1 MSASAQGKRPID
13 GYVDPN
19 FPNPNGEWDTP
30 IIIYGYTPA
39 FSLAVFAAAWFALF
53 LVVHLFQTIRYR
65 SWYFITFPIGLLFEI
80 VGYVARSLSAKKDP
94 YHLLYFILN
103 YFFIVTAPVFLAAG
117 IYTILSALIPRLGRR
132 YSFLPPK
139 FILWFFITSDV
150 IATVV
155 QVTGAALI
163 GVKQSNR
170 EDPTIANNILLG
182 GLAYQVFSLSIFVVL
197 TASFLFRARG
207 EVSARGKKL
216 SLFCVA
222 FAVATI
228 MIYLRTCFRLAETAE
243 GLGGH
248 LYSNEIYFACL
259 EFAPVAL
266 AVLLFAI
273 WHPGRCVVAAYPP
286 AMPKLRATPPKLYP
300 APYKLQAYQL
310 IFHRQQLQLTK
321 HTMPPLPPSANP
333 LPRLIT
339 YYQTHHDSSGN
350 LISPLPLITQPGI
363 AITHV
368 IVAAIHINDD
378 PQKITL
384 NDYHPSHPIFQTM
397 WAELRV
403 LQASGVKVMG
413 MLGGA
418 CKGSYA
424 RLDADQET
432 FDRFYGPVRDMI
444 RERGL
449 DGLDLDV
456 EEEMSLGGIVRLI
469 DRLRSDFGPTF
480 LITLAPVAMSLLD
493 FKKNLSGFDYEAL
506 EVMRGRDI
514 AWYNTQFY
522 CGWGDC
528 SNPLM
533 YDLMVRKGWPPEKI
547 VIGLVTNPENGG
559 GYVPMNPLNMVL
571 TTLRGRYGAFG
582 GIMGWEYFNS
592 LPGGKDRPWE
602 WAKEM
607 TKLLRGHI
615 LPQIAPPAET
625 VQPAAVQ
632 SDSTSKRDEVDPDA
646 PGGKDVPVPKQF
658 EYYSDGFDD

>member
-1 MSASAQGKRPID
+1 
-13 GYVDPN
+13 
-19 FPNPNGEWDTP
+19 
-30 IIIYGYTPA
+30 
-39 FSLAVFAAAWFALF
+39 
-53 LVVHLFQTIRYR
+53 
-65 SWYFITFPIGLLFEI
+65 
-80 VGYVARSLSAKKDP
+80 
-94 YHLLYFILN
+94 
-103 YFFIVTAPVFLAAG
+103 
-117 IYTILSALIPRLGRR
+117 
-132 YSFLPPK
+132 
-139 FILWFFITSDV
+139 
-150 IATVV
+150 
-155 QVTGAALI
+155 
-163 GVKQSNR
+163 
-170 EDPTIANNILLG
+170 
-182 GLAYQVFSLSIFVVL
+182 
-197 TASFLFRARG
+197 
-207 EVSARGKKL
+207 
-216 SLFCVA
+216 
-222 FAVATI
+222 
-228 MIYLRTCFRLAETAE
+228 
-243 GLGGH
+243 
-248 LYSNEIYFACL
+248 
-259 EFAPVAL
+259 
-266 AVLLFAI
+266 
-273 WHPGRCVVAAYPP
+273 
-286 AMPKLRATPPKLYP
+286 
-300 APYKLQAYQL
+300 
-310 IFHRQQLQLTK
+310 
-321 HTMPPLPPSANP
+321 MPPLPPSANP

-397 WAELRV
+397 WAELRI

-418 CKGSYA
+418 CKGSYV

-528 SNPLM
+528 SNPFM
-533 YDLMVRKGWPPEKI
+533 YDMMVRKGWPPEKI
-547 VIGLVTNPENGG
+547 VIGLVTNSENGS
-559 GYVPMNPLNMVL
+559 GYVPMNPLSMVL
-571 TTLRGRYGAFG
+571 ATLRGRYGSFG

-602 WAKEM
+602 WAREM
-607 TKLLRGHI
+607 TKMLRGHI
-615 LPQIAPPAET
+615 LPQQTQPTQTAPP
-625 VQPAAVQ
+625 PAVQ
-632 SDSTSKRDEVDPDA
+632 STSKPNVDEVDPDA
-646 PGGKDVPVPKQF
+646 PTGKDVSVPKQF
-658 EYYSDGFDD
+658 DYYSDGSDD

>member
-1 MSASAQGKRPID
+1 MSSSEGRPPIN

-53 LVVHLFQTIRYR
+53 MIIHLFQNIKYR

-80 VGYVARSLSAKKDP
+80 VGYIARSLSAKKDP

-117 IYTILSALIPRLGRR
+117 VYTILSALIPRLGRR
-132 YSFLPPK
+132 YSLAPPK

-163 GVKQSNR
+163 GVRQSNR
-170 EDPTIANNILLG
+170 QDPTVANNILLG
-182 GLAYQVFSLSIFVVL
+182 GLAYQVFAMTIFVIL
-197 TASFLFRARG
+197 SATFLFRARR
-207 EVSARGKKL
+207 EVSGRGKKL
-216 SLFCVA
+216 SIFCVA

-228 MIYLRTCFRLAETAE
+228 MVYLRTIFRLAETAE
-243 GLGGH
+243 GLGGK

-259 EFAPVAL
+259 EFAPIAL
-266 AVLLFAI
+266 AVMLFAI
-273 WHPGRCVVAAYPP
+273 WHPGRC
-286 AMPKLRATPPKLYP
+286 LHQSLQLNHHN
-300 APYKLQAYQL
+300 LQAPQL
-310 IFHRQQLQLTK
+310 NFSHQQLQLQK
-321 HTMPPLPPSANP
+321 GHIMPPLPPSANP
-333 LPRLIT
+333 LPRLVT

-350 LISPLPLITQPGI
+350 LISPLPLITQPNI

-378 PQKITL
+378 PEKITL

-397 WAELRV
+397 WAELRI

-424 RLDADQET
+424 KLDADQDQ
-432 FDRFYGPVRDMI
+432 FDRYYGPVRDMI
-444 RERGL
+444 RERAL

-456 EEEMSLGGIVRLI
+456 EEQMSLGGIVRLI
-469 DRLRSDFGPTF
+469 DRLRSDFGPSF
-480 LITLAPVAMSLLD
+480 IITLAPVAMSLLD
-493 FKKNLSGFDYEAL
+493 FTKNLSGFDYEAL

-533 YDLMVRKGWPPEKI
+533 YDLMVQKGWPPEKI
-547 VIGLVTNPENGG
+547 VIGLVTNPENGH
-559 GYVPMNPLNMVL
+559 GYVPFNPLNMVL
-571 TTLRGRYGAFG
+571 TTLRGRYGKFG
-582 GIMGWEYFNS
+582 GVMGWEYFNS
-592 LPGGKDRPWE
+592 LPGGKERPWE
-602 WAKEM
+602 WAREM

-615 LPQIAPPAET
+615 LSDPAPAQQA
-625 VQPAAVQ
+625 QPAVAE
-632 SDSTSKRDEVDPDA
+632 SSAKKTRDVDPDT

-658 EYYSDGFDD
+658 DYYTDGSDA